1 MPRGARHDSPGT
13 LHHVI
18 IRGVEKREIVSDD
31 KDRVLA
37 MAQQNADGRQF
48 ILRFDIAVPAKFRKR

>member
-37 MAQQNADGRQF
+37 MAQQNADGQQF
-48 ILRFDIAVPAKFRKR
+48 ILRFDITVPAKFRKR